1 MGTTVMAECWDVGQF
16 PPKSGGCIFSIQLS
30 RLYLITSHSSVQL
43 SRSVVFDSSTPWTA
57 AHQASV
63 SITNSRSLFKL
74 MSIKSVMPS
83 SHLIFRHPL
92 LLCLQSFPAS
102 GSFLMSQFFISG
114 SQSIGVS
121 ALASG
126 LPMNIQN

>member
-83 SHLIFRHPL
+83 SHLLLCHPL
-92 LLCLQSFPAS
+92 LLLPSIFPNIRSFQMIQLFTL
-102 GSFLMSQFFISG
+102 GGQN
-114 SQSIGVS
+114 IGVS
-121 ALASG
+121 ASTSV
-126 LPMNIQN
+126 LPMNTQD